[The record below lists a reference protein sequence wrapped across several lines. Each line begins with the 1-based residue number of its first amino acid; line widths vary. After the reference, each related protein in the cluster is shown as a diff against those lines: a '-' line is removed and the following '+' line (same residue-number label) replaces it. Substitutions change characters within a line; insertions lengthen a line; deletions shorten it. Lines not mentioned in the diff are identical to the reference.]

1 MAVFFQKVHKNKAY
15 KRLSQAF
22 PRHSKEF
29 LQMSW
34 FSPLFY

>member
-1 MAVFFQKVHKNKAY
+1 MATFLKKVRKNKAY
-15 KRLSQAF
+15 KRLFQAV